1 MKKILIAIAVFLA
14 IGAGSYFLIQ
24 EKGDYS
30 FENPG
35 AIAVSQTIIEHH
47 GVHIYFVSYEDNG
60 FNPKDFKIPVGNS
73 ARFINNSNK
82 AMRVYSKNQDMPYHV
97 LNQSSSI
104 GKGEIYNFNFTTKGF
119 WEFYNLNNPNDKGSI
134 TVY

>member
-1 MKKILIAIAVFLA
+1 MKKILIAAAVFLA
-14 IGAGSYFLIQ
+14 VGIGSYFFIQ
-24 EKGDYS
+24 KNENL
-30 FENPG
+30 FEDPRVA
-35 AIAVSQTIIEHH
+35 AISQTIIQHH
-47 GVHIYFVSYEDNG
+47 GVYVYFVNYEDNG

-82 AMRVYSKNQDMPYHV
+82 ALRIYSKSQDTPYRF
-97 LNQSSSI
+97 LNQSFSI
-104 GKGEIYNFNFTTKGF
+104 GKGGIYNFNFTIKGF

>member
-14 IGAGSYFLIQ
+14 AGTGSYFYIQ
-24 EKGDYS
+24 EKGGL
-30 FENPG
+30 FEDPRI
-35 AIAVSQTIIEHH
+35 AAVSQTIIQHY
-47 GVHIYFVSYEDNG
+47 GVYVYFVSYEDSG

-82 AMRVYSKNQDMPYHV
+82 AMRIYSKSQETPYHF
-97 LNQSSSI
+97 LNQSFSV
-104 GKGEIYNFNFTTKGF
+104 GKGGIYNFNFTLKGL
-119 WEFYNLNNPNDKGSI
+119 WEFYNLNNPSDKGSI